1 MLTVADNA
9 VVVPRAPSPTLSE
22 LGLEHAVEDGRINPG
37 DQASQQPSVFSARL
51 VPAGTGHLI
60 HPPRSLPQAI
70 IAPKPR
76 GGAVAAFGQPDWNK
90 VSVAVNLSNEHVD
103 MISAPLTDIKILDMI
118 TIYPMLK
125 ESLTGLEHGGGGF
138 ALAGS
143 PAVSRLSGDITFKLR
158 CKSHNAFKCPAAAR
172 IVYRKASSTFHI
184 ESASGWKHVHSGDL
198 HTNTGL
204 PPNIKHIVDSIV
216 VANPAIKCRALKNLL
231 WEAHGVPKAQF
242 DSQID
247 AYYYRG
253 SAARRQSL
261 DVTTGIS
268 SFGTVQAFA
277 EGNGLFEKLPLHV
290 VAMNSGYLDMAGVI
304 GHYIIQDRNR
314 CLVLFSSAKLL
325 LDTYL
330 QSGMG
335 FSNGQLH
342 TDFTF
347 KLLQEQ
353 IPFLVMTVPDVQQ
366 HTHLV
371 TLGPCTHKDKEM
383 LKQAF
388 MIVKNSVTK
397 IVKIVLQGS
406 TGVWPADYSANLKA
420 ALATYVPHIVAAVMK
435 RDPAGEP
442 ELGRAIYYPG
452 SIMADADLAVP
463 EPAKEVFDEVDLV
476 ILMCWVHVW
485 RAVKAKHYLL
495 YRNTEE
501 RQTMLYDDLNYIHN
515 VANVRH
521 LSPSDDPE
529 SLVHLAMNKFNDKW
543 AKLGEERM
551 VGYIKDEWFAKHPNW
566 QRARLAPGEP
576 SDNNTLE
583 SFNRTL
589 KTDSAFGKT
598 TSLGLCLTACLT
610 VVHRTS
616 RDTKSIFLITHPI
629 VKKKLWVSAQKL
641 VSKSLFKLTYKAG
654 NTIIVP
660 SEGLLQRLPGTTVAE
675 RRQNISIWV
684 KEFVALMK
692 NPSGYHKAVGDNS
705 WDFDTFMD
713 YVNSFHVVAPVPCD
727 HPQCTAMA
735 RVGIIKECTC
745 PQYMHYVACKHA
757 LGLAIEQDN
766 MAVPT
771 SFSTQIVGKRAASP
785 GAKSGK
791 RSKCLALDY

>member
-1 MLTVADNA
+1 M
-9 VVVPRAPSPTLSE
+9 
-22 LGLEHAVEDGRINPG
+22 
-37 DQASQQPSVFSARL
+37 
-51 VPAGTGHLI
+51 
-60 HPPRSLPQAI
+60 
-70 IAPKPR
+70 PKPR
-76 GGAVAAFGQPDWNK
+76 GGAVATQGPPKWTKITPAI
-90 VSVAVNLSNEHVD
+90 NLTNEHVE
-103 MISAPLTDIKILDMI
+103 MIDGPLTDKILEMI
-118 TIYPMLK
+118 AIYPALK
-125 ESLTGLEHGGGGF
+125 ESITGHEHGGGGF

-143 PAVSRLSGDITFKLR
+143 PAKSRLTGDITFKLR
-158 CKSHNAFKCPAAAR
+158 CKSFHAFKCPAAIR
-172 IVYRKASSTFHI
+172 IIYRKATSTFHI
-184 ESASGWKHVHSGDL
+184 EHACGWNHVHSGVC
-198 HTNTGL
+198 TQATGL
-204 PPNIKHIVDSIV
+204 PPNIKQLVDSVV
-216 VANPAIKCRALKNLL
+216 VANPGIKCTALKNML
-231 WEAHGVPKAQF
+231 WESHGVSKELF
-242 DSQID
+242 NSQID
-247 AYYYRG
+247 TYYYRG

-261 DVTTGIS
+261 DIITGIS
-268 SFGTVQAFA
+268 SFGTVQTFA

-290 VAMNSGYLDMAGVI
+290 VAMNSGYLDMPGVI
-304 GHYIIQDRNR
+304 GYYIIPSRNR

-342 TDFTF
+342 NDFTF

-383 LKQAF
+383 LKEAF
-388 MIVKNSVTK
+388 TIVKTSVTK
-397 IVKIVLQGS
+397 MVKIVLQGS
-406 TGVWPADYSANLKA
+406 TGAWPADYPANLIA
-420 ALATYVPHIVAAVMK
+420 ALTTYVPHIVAAVIN
-435 RDPAGEP
+435 RDPASQP
-442 ELGRAIYYPG
+442 ELSRVVYCPHAV
-452 SIMADADLAVP
+452 MADADLAVP
-463 EPAKEVFDEVDLV
+463 EPAKEVFDEVDLT

-485 RAVKAKHYLL
+485 RAVKAKHHLL
-495 YRNTEE
+495 RRNTEE
-501 RQTMLYDDLNYIHN
+501 RQSMLYEDLNYIHN
-515 VANVRH
+515 VCNVRH
-521 LSPSDDPE
+521 LSPTDDPD
-529 SLVHLAMNKFNDKW
+529 SLVQLAKDKFTVKW
-543 AKLGEERM
+543 IKLGEEPM
-551 VGYIKDEWFAKHPNW
+551 VAYIQGEWFIKHPNW
-566 QRARLAPGEP
+566 QRALLLPGEP

-610 VVHRTS
+610 VVYRSS

-629 VKKKLWVSAQKL
+629 VKKQLWVKAQKL
-641 VSKSLFKLTYKAG
+641 VTKSLFKLTYKAG
-654 NTIIVP
+654 NAMIVP
-660 SEGLLQRLPGTTVAE
+660 SEGLLQRLPGTTIAE
-675 RRQNISIWV
+675 RRKNISVWV

-713 YVNSFHVVAPVPCD
+713 YVNSFHVVAPVPGD
-727 HPQCTAMA
+727 HPQCQAMA

-757 LGLAIEQDN
+757 VGLAIEQDK
-766 MAVPT
+766 MDVPT
-771 SFSTQIVGKRAASP
+771 SFSTLIVGKRAASP